1 MPPEDTTWS
10 KSSPYAELYRRLAP
24 ALFAYVFQR
33 TSSRDDAE
41 DIVLDVFLSVLQNP
55 QFPSFDDSKQEAWLW
70 AITRNKVVDHLRR
83 AGNRQHVSIEWLAE
97 LLSEDDRLAPEQL
110 ILQREPQE
118 RLSSAIHT
126 LPELQQEILRLR
138 FGHGL
143 KCKAIATILEKS
155 EGADRSALL
164 RTLPR

>member
-10 KSSPYAELYRRLAP
+10 KSAPYAKLYRRLAA
-24 ALFAYVFQR
+24 ALFAHVFQR
-33 TSSRDDAE
+33 TSSRDAAPH
-41 DIVLDVFLSVLQNP
+41 ILLDVLLSARRHP
-55 QFPSFDDSKQEAWLW
+55 QTPSFDDSKQEAWLW

-110 ILQREPQE
+110 SLQREAQV